1 MDLATIIG
9 LVVAIGGIL
18 VGQVLEGGH
27 ISSIVQ
33 PTAALIVLGGTIG
46 AVMVNYPMDVFLT
59 AVKRTKLIFSRK
71 KPDLAKL
78 IEEVV
83 AYAIEAR
90 KNGIIALEQSAQKA
104 SDPFLTKAILMAVDG
119 TDSKRMRE
127 NLELVISREEEEGEH
142 VAKVYESAGGYSPT
156 IGIIG
161 AVLGLIHVMSNL
173 ADVGAVGSG
182 IAVAF
187 VATIY
192 GVATANIFFLP
203 AAGKLKLISREQIVV
218 KELVLEGVLAI
229 QEGMNPKL
237 VRDKLM
243 AFLHEHPKKGSEAA
257 AGAPAAAPA
266 RA

>member
-1 MDLATIIG
+1 MDLATVIG

-59 AVKRTKLIFSRK
+59 AVKRTKLVFSRK

-78 IEEVV
+78 IEEIV
-83 AYAIEAR
+83 AFATEAR

-104 SDPFLTKAILMAVDG
+104 SEPFLTKAILMAVDG
-119 TDSKRMRE
+119 TDSKRMRD
-127 NLELVISREEEEGEH
+127 NLELVIGREEEEGEH
-142 VAKVYESAGGYSPT
+142 VAKVYESAGGYAPT

-173 ADVGAVGSG
+173 ADVAAVGSG

-203 AAGKLKLISREQIVV
+203 AAGKLKLVAREQIVV

-237 VRDKLM
+237 VRDKLT
-243 AFLHEHPKKGSEAA
+243 AFLHDHGKKGAEAA
-257 AGAPAAAPA
+257 GGAPAAAPA